1 MKRFFSGVAA
11 VVLAMG
17 VMTACGKSE
26 QDSSAVRS
34 SSAETSKAAPESSD
48 AAESS
53 SQADESGDSKQ
64 AEEQDTEKTE
74 SEPQEDDTDKEKET
88 VSLDYDVVYFSE
100 EEDPEGIGCS
110 VKFSDEELNGRV
122 ETILELA
129 RAIQQNDKE
138 AAKKI
143 MNVDLGIEKDLIDED
158 EFTGSGLD
166 DYFSD
171 TKIGSFEFTADISRV
186 NKTEV
191 LQSAN
196 LFGFTISTFA
206 VYLDYTDDE
215 QIVLVAQQM
224 KESDGIF
231 TFIITAMTETQL
243 NEERKKNDELSALKD
258 ANYNAKTAYNVVAEF
273 AYDMETAGKP
283 YTFTAEEFDTSAEY
297 KDGLGY
303 ELHKTFSI
311 DYYDDEYISNGYVF
325 VGSDGNGGYFTQWKE
340 SKDSDI
346 IGQYPNMPI
355 YADDPIEWG
364 VYYDG

>member
-17 VMTACGKSE
+17 MLTACGKSE
-26 QDSSAVRS
+26 QESSEVRS
-34 SSAETSKAAPESSD
+34 SAKETSKAAPESSD

-53 SQADESGDSKQ
+53 SQADEPDDSE

-88 VSLDYDVVYFSE
+88 VSLGYDVVYFSE
-100 EEDPEGIGCS
+100 NEDPEGIGCS

-196 LFGFTISTFA
+196 LFGFTISTFE
-206 VYLDYTDDE
+206 VYLDYTDNE
-215 QIVLVAQQM
+215 QVVLVAQQM
-224 KESDGIF
+224 KASDGIF

-283 YTFTAEEFDTSAEY
+283 YTFTAEEFDTSEY
-297 KDGLGY
+297 KGELGSALY
-303 ELHKTFSI
+303 KTFSI
-311 DYYDDEYISNGYVF
+311 DLKENGYVF

-340 SKDSDI
+340 SEDSDI